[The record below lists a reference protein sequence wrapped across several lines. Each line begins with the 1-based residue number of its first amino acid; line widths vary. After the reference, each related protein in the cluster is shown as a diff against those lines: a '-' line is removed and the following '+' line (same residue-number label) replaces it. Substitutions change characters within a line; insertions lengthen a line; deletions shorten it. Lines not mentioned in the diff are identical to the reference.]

1 LPRLKTPAL
10 RPWCLKV
17 SVVSGNLDRVKPPK
31 PGLRDFVRSS
41 RHRLLAFRHLLKLSQ
56 MHVRGT
62 RLWWRVRRSVDF
74 PSTSNHGAI
83 LLISAVSRPKPHS
96 SARKRRSCLLLKSV
110 IGTESSAY
118 RIQPMPKSPPHVH
131 QSTESTPAISIEA
144 RLGSGHAS
152 GSRHQQIIHRQYHR
166 STRLACLLRTLLVR
180 LLICL
185 LERLLLPLLLLLLSR

>member
-41 RHRLLAFRHLLKLSQ
+41 RHRLLAFRRLLKPSQ
-56 MHVRGT
+56 ILVRGT

-83 LLISAVSRPKPHS
+83 LPISAVSRPNPHS
-96 SARKRRSCLLLKSV
+96 TARKRRSCLPLKSV
-110 IGTESSAY
+110 IGTELSVY
-118 RIQPMPKSPPHVH
+118 RIQPTPKSPLHVR
-131 QSTESTPAISIEA
+131 QSMELTPAISIAA
-144 RLGSGHAS
+144 RLGSGHAG
-152 GSRHQQIIHRQYHR
+152 GSSHQLIIHRQYHR
-166 STRLACLLRTLLVR
+166 SPLLACLLACLLVP
-180 LLICL
+180 
-185 LERLLLPLLLLLLSR
+185 LLLPLLSR